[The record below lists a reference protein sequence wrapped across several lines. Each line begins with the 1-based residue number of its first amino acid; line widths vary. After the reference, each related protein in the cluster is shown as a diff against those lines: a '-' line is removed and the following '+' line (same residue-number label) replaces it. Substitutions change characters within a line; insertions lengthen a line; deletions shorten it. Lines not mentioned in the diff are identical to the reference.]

1 MFVRQM
7 DSFFRNSAVKENLQT
22 NVIKR
27 KWPQVTTVSHKDRSA
42 DKLLN
47 IFHVRLLF
55 TCLIIRNCFHRLKKS
70 FPNSLYPCLFFRLRK
85 NNTFYDCRLLIWDQ
99 FMRTN
104 YFYWEAFLLWVN
116 DRMVEIISEKLLKWS
131 LHGDQA
137 QNWCIYV

>member
-85 NNTFYDCRLLIWDQ
+85 NNTFYDCRLINMRSVYEDQ
-99 FMRTN
+99 L
-104 YFYWEAFLLWVN
+104 FLLRSVFTLSQRQDGRN
-116 DRMVEIISEKLLKWS
+116 YSRETS
-131 LHGDQA
+131 
-137 QNWCIYV
+137 

>member
-85 NNTFYDCRLLIWDQ
+85 NNTFYDCRLINMRSVYEDQ
-99 FMRTN
+99 L
-104 YFYWEAFLLWVN
+104 FLLRSVFTLSQRQDGRN
-116 DRMVEIISEKLLKWS
+116 YIREAS
-131 LHGDQA
+131 
-137 QNWCIYV
+137 

>member
-27 KWPQVTTVSHKDRSA
+27 KWPHVTTVSHKARSA

-47 IFHVRLLF
+47 IFHVRLLY

-70 FPNSLYPCLFFRLRK
+70 FPNSLYAYLFFRVRK
-85 NNTFYDCRLLIWDQ
+85 NNTFYDCMLINMRSVYEDQ
-99 FMRTN
+99 L
-104 YFYWEAFLLWVN
+104 FLLRSVFTLSQRQDGRN
-116 DRMVEIISEKLLKWS
+116 YIRETS
-131 LHGDQA
+131 
-137 QNWCIYV
+137 

>member
-7 DSFFRNSAVKENLQT
+7 DSFFRKSSVKENLQT

-85 NNTFYDCRLLIWDQ
+85 NNTFYDCRLINMRSVYEDQ
-99 FMRTN
+99 L
-104 YFYWEAFLLWVN
+104 FLLRSVFTLSQRQDGRN
-116 DRMVEIISEKLLKWS
+116 YIRETS
-131 LHGDQA
+131 
-137 QNWCIYV
+137 